1 MPTYT
6 EATGNR
12 IGVMPWGKYKGAPL
26 DQVDK
31 GYLRW
36 VMAKADYAS
45 QDLREAIAQVLGMN
59 VAFARVSGADAT
71 SLGGAKT
78 ENGKDGATDWKA
90 RHTEAV
96 KALAEAKAELALA
109 RKDRPSDAESFRRL
123 LKQTYASM
131 SRQYH
136 PDMGGS
142 AEKQQVVNE
151 FYRHLIARLQ
161 EDQS

>member
-1 MPTYT
+1 MEVFVTRNPLR
-6 EATGNR
+6 ATGQVT
-12 IGVMPWGKYKGAPL
+12 VMPWGKHRGEPL

-36 VMAKADYAS
+36 VLAKADYAS
-45 QDLREAIAQVLGMN
+45 QDLREAIALVLGEPILPLSDPN
-59 VAFARVSGADAT
+59 APAPARVENDT
-71 SLGGAKT
+71 AKWR
-78 ENGKDGATDWKA
+78 DL
-90 RHTEAV
+90 HTKAV

-151 FYRHLIARLQ
+151 FYRNLIARLQ
-161 EDQS
+161 EDKP